1 MAYDSFLPA
10 SGIISLY
17 FETILSSGMGVT
29 VLAAAATTTGL
40 YNYIEKYVPS
50 VFKSTQTPALRLIL
64 SAALIVGIAFF
75 VLMFSLGVIHPKQT
89 DKLKVNQMQLK
100 EVMVNETV
108 VNS

>member
-1 MAYDSFLPA
+1 
-10 SGIISLY
+10 
-17 FETILSSGMGVT
+17 MGVT

-40 YNYIEKYVPS
+40 YNYVEKDVPS

-64 SAALIVGIAFF
+64 SAALLVGIAFF

-89 DKLKVNQMQLK
+89 DKLKVNQMQRK